1 MQTEGVIIAVTSIH
15 IDQDKLRQA
24 KELAGTTSNRETV
37 DLALRTLIAVRRQP
51 AAVERIIGRG
61 FLPEQIDAPTV
72 APAPV
77 ALLLADSFSGAG
89 VLLAL
94 DIDGVLNTINVDQW
108 ERNRI
113 AGQSSEKAI
122 PPAADGFERR
132 RVRTAHGTKYWVD
145 INPQVIEAL
154 DALVSNNAGN
164 IELGWLTTWGPNVRA
179 FVEQALDGRL
189 AGGFVLTKP
198 PPRYRGAVPANW
210 KTAALRA
217 RIATTGQPWIW
228 ADDEEIAMAR
238 MLPGF
243 DDDPILQCRT

>member
-1 MQTEGVIIAVTSIH
+1 MRNGEGAESNTASAMIAA
-15 IDQDKLRQA
+15 RA
-24 KELAGTTSNRETV
+24 ET
-37 DLALRTLIAVRRQP
+37 L
-51 AAVERIIGRG
+51 
-61 FLPEQIDAPTV
+61 LP
-72 APAPV
+72 
-77 ALLLADSFSGAG
+77 ADSFSGTG
-89 VLLAL
+89 VLLVL

-113 AGQSSEKAI
+113 AGQSFEKAM
-122 PPAADGFERR
+122 PPVAEGFERS

-145 INPQVIEAL
+145 INSRVI
-154 DALVSNNAGN
+154 DALEVLISNSSSN

-189 AGGFVLTKP
+189 AGGFVLAKP
-198 PPRYRGAVPANW
+198 PPRDRGAVPANW

-238 MLPGF
+238 SLPGF
-243 DDDPILQCRT
+243 DDDPICAVPNLMFEPAPTVGLTLDDVAAMTRFAATMRAAQTNL